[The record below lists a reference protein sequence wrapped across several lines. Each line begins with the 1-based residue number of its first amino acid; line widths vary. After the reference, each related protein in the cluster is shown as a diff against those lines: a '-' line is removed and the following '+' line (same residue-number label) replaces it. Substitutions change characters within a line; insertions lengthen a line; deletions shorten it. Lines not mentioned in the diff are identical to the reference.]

1 MAQTINLK
9 KRLIGKE
16 DINFDITGTG
26 EVENIFTSD
35 GNRKTLSKLN
45 ASHVPLLQA
54 TRNKVNAVN
63 VDDALNKLSDK
74 IDNFEAQDVLT
85 DDLVIEFLPED
96 DTETIQNTINQQKK
110 NLNSHT
116 LTFLFPPAL
125 QQNLYATL
133 EWKDFYNG
141 TVVIAGGSEDSK
153 IAVYDRQDIT
163 SLFRVLRCQCE
174 VRIRYFYFVHQYSLY
189 AVSAESSTAV
199 IFEKCLFS
207 GIAKE
212 DSYAVNKIA
221 ANAILV
227 DCELNDD
234 KEFFPEE
241 QNGMGKSLG
250 EIFAFPGA
258 VPPEGAYLLNGQTIA
273 GCNELYPKFW
283 AWLIDNAGEMRA
295 VPVYK
300 AWTMPALTADG
311 TLGGAEY
318 AAAASSKVVSGYDAY
333 KSFDGVLGA
342 SSTYAAMSSVKSG
355 FLTWYSPVK
364 LKIARINFQN
374 RTTTGTPANHF
385 SSFAIYGSN
394 DNATWTELASGAY
407 NSTANSAIQTVE
419 IPESKFNADTPGYH
433 YLKIEGVN
441 GGGSNTD
448 FPEITIYGQEYL
460 YTDYASNGNIL
471 TLSNEAYEYTLAR
484 TGVCG
489 GFVVDTVAGS
499 VRLPTLVNGTLWG
512 ADSGTIGQSLAAGLP
527 NITGNFNGNQLI
539 DDDAA
544 AVAEFNGAFK
554 SGDISR
560 VSMSGSSDKS
570 QMGIGFDASRSNPIY
585 GNSDTVQPPA
595 IRVSWCIQ
603 VFNAATSL
611 SEQESAQLAVLMQ
624 TKAQTDLANVN
635 SNIDYVVESWNDGAG
650 GWYRKYRSGW
660 VEQGGV
666 VEVGAKS
673 KDFSVALFVE
683 YSNTNYNVL
692 PYVLLVDKT
701 GDYRGDSSASAYG
714 YTETGFSMTA
724 YSESDTINT
733 VGWEAKG
740 YAATE

>member
-45 ASHVPLLQA
+45 ASHVPLLQG

-141 TVVIAGGSEDSK
+141 TVVIAGGSEDGK
-153 IAVYDRQDIT
+153 IAVYDRQDIN
-163 SLFRVLRCQCE
+163 SLFRILRCQCE
-174 VRIRYFYFVHQYSLY
+174 VKLRYFYFVHQYSLY

-207 GIAKE
+207 GMAKT

-221 ANAILV
+221 ANAILI

-250 EIFAFPGA
+250 EIFAYPGA

-273 GCNELYPKFW
+273 GCSELYPKFW
-283 AWLIDNAGEMRA
+283 EWLVENAGEMRA

-300 AWTMPALTADG
+300 SWTMPALTADG

-318 AAAASSKVVSGYDAY
+318 AAAASGAHASGYDAY

-342 SSTYAAMSSVKSG
+342 SSSFANINGVKSG
-355 FLTWYSPVK
+355 WLTWYSPVK
-364 LKIARINFQN
+364 LKFTQVLFSNQTSGGSYTNRIV
-374 RTTTGTPANHF
+374 
-385 SSFAIYGSN
+385 SFAIYGSN

-407 NSTANSAIQTVE
+407 NSTANSATQLVE

-448 FPEITIYGQEYL
+448 FPEITVYGAEYL
-460 YTDYASNGNIL
+460 YTDYAGSGNIL

-489 GFVVDTVAGS
+489 GFVVDMVAGS

-512 ADSGTIGQSLAAGLP
+512 ADSSHVGQSLSAGLP
-527 NITGNFNGNQLI
+527 NITGTFSGYTSKGGTTNCT
-539 DDDAA
+539 
-544 AVAEFNGAFK
+544 GAFTSDNATVEGPTAVDN
-554 SGDISR
+554 SGEGKNTTD
-560 VSMSGSSDKS
+560 
-570 QMGIGFDASRSNPIY
+570 FDASRSSSVY
-585 GNSDTVQPPA
+585 GKSDTVQPPA

-603 VFNAATSL
+603 VYNAATAL
-611 SEQESAQLAVLMQ
+611 SEQESAQLASQMQ
-624 TKAQTDLANVN
+624 MKAQTNLANVD
-635 SNIDYVVESWNDGAG
+635 SNIDWVVESLDDGSG

-660 VEQGGV
+660 VEQGGRLKKPSST
-666 VEVGAKS
+666 AW
-673 KDFSVALFVE
+673 VALTFPVE
-683 YSNTNYNVL
+683 MANTNYFVSKQTTATSSETTSIRACAVNNLTV
-692 PYVLLVDKT
+692 T
-701 GDYRGDSSASAYG
+701 GMEIYLA
-714 YTETGFSMTA
+714 TA
-724 YSESDTINT
+724 FTDTMWR
-733 VGWEAKG
+733 VEG